1 MSSPEEVGFAVL
13 SRKFR
18 RSLLDFFIR
27 RTGSRID
34 AEDMVQDVFMRL
46 AALRDLGPIYCG
58 QGLLFRIASNLM
70 LDRQRR
76 NTVRTRAK
84 LEQDVNRSEEH
95 TSELPVT
102 NAHLV
107 CRILLEKKKNTQINT
122 KQTNTNN

>member
-18 RSLLDFFIR
+18 RPLLDFFIR

-58 QGLLFRIASNLM
+58 PGLLFRIASNLM

-84 LEQDVNRSEEH
+84 LEQDVNWLPGRAARSARSVTPEEHLHNCQTPDKRSEEPRPNSSH
-95 TSELPVT
+95 
-102 NAHLV
+102 
-107 CRILLEKKKNTQINT
+107 
-122 KQTNTNN
+122 